1 MVFLQITTLLIQNQ
15 LKLNQ
20 NNNRMKR
27 FIIYLLLIFV
37 TNEMYGT
44 NPIVEAFTFE
54 TYLSYVKKHHPLVKQ
69 ANLTLNIGEANL
81 LKARGSFDPKVEVD
95 YNRKEFKN
103 TEYYNELNATFK
115 IPVWYGVEFKGNFEN
130 NTGAFLN
137 PDMTVPEEGLYSA
150 GVSLALAQG
159 LLMNE
164 RMATL
169 KKAKFFQDQTKA
181 DRDLLVNQLLYEAS
195 IAYFNWLQA
204 FNEEQI
210 YTDFLENAT
219 RRLNAVKQNYL
230 AGDKAAIDTLEA
242 KITAQ
247 NWSLGYEAAKLKR
260 QKAGLQASSYLWL
273 DDVPLEFEDSVFPEL
288 PTEAIL
294 NSSLLLQTMSADS
307 LILSDHPKLRSLDSK
322 MESLKV
328 DRRLKSNKLWPKLDV
343 QYNFLASDYEKQ
355 YLFNTSNYKAMVNF
369 SMPIF
374 LRKERGD
381 LKLAK
386 LKLQDINYEI
396 SASSL
401 ALKNKITA
409 VNTEIVS
416 LTNQQQIV
424 QNIVADYK
432 VLLKGEER
440 KFFLGESSLFLI
452 NSREQSLITSQ
463 LKENDITVKKLTAI
477 AKLFN
482 VMGLAPDSRMN

>member
-1 MVFLQITTLLIQNQ
+1 
-15 LKLNQ
+15 
-20 NNNRMKR
+20 MKR
-27 FIIYLLLIFV
+27 FISYLLFITIV
-37 TNEMYGT
+37 YSVQGKS
-44 NPIVEAFTFE
+44 PIKEAFTFE
-54 TYLSYVKKHHPLVKQ
+54 AYLSYVKMYHPLVKQ

-95 YNRKEFKN
+95 YNSKEFKN

-115 IPVWYGVEFKGNFEN
+115 IPVWYGVELKGNFEN
-130 NTGAFLN
+130 NTGVFLD
-137 PDMTVPEEGLYSA
+137 PSMTVPEEGLYSA
-150 GVSLALAQG
+150 GVSVSLGQG
-159 LLMNE
+159 LIMND

-169 KKAKFFQDQTKA
+169 KKAKFFREQTKA
-181 DRDLLVNQLLYEAS
+181 DRDLLVNEILYKAS

-204 FNEEQI
+204 YNEEQI

-247 NWSLGYEAAKLKR
+247 NWLLGYEAAKLKR
-260 QKAGLQASSYLWL
+260 QKAGLQASTYLWL
-273 DDVPLEFEDSVFPEL
+273 EDVPLEFEDSVVPEL
-288 PTEAIL
+288 PTESIL
-294 NSSLLLQTMSADS
+294 NSSLSLEIISSDS
-307 LILSDHPKLRSLDSK
+307 LALSDHPKLRSLDYK
-322 MESLKV
+322 MQSLNV
-328 DRRLKSNKLWPKLDV
+328 DRRLKSNKLLPKLDV
-343 QYNFLASDYEKQ
+343 QYNFLASDYEQQ

-381 LKLAK
+381 VKLAK

-396 SASSL
+396 TSSSL
-401 ALKNKITA
+401 AIRNKITA
-409 VNTEIVS
+409 VKTEILS
-416 LTNQQQIV
+416 LNDQQKIV
-424 QNIVADYK
+424 QKIVANYT
-432 VLLKGEER
+432 VLLNGEER

-452 NSREQSLITSQ
+452 NSREQSLIISQ
-463 LKENDITVKKLTAI
+463 LKENEITVKRLSAI

-482 VMGLAPDSRMN
+482 VWGLAPDSSTN

>member
-1 MVFLQITTLLIQNQ
+1 
-15 LKLNQ
+15 
-20 NNNRMKR
+20 MKR
-27 FIIYLLLIFV
+27 LISSILLLTV
-37 TNEMYGT
+37 MCNVQGQ
-44 NPIVEAFTFE
+44 NPISEAFSFE
-54 TYLSYVKKHHPLVKQ
+54 AYLGYVKKHHPLVKQ

-81 LKARGSFDPKVEVD
+81 LKARGSFDPKIEVD
-95 YNRKEFKN
+95 YNTKEFKN

-115 IPVWYGVEFKGNFEN
+115 VPVWYGIELKGNFEN
-130 NTGAFLN
+130 NTGDFLD
-137 PDMTVPEEGLYSA
+137 PSMTVPEEGLYSA
-150 GVSLALAQG
+150 GVSVSLAQG
-159 LLMNE
+159 LLMND

-169 KKAKFFQDQTKA
+169 KKAKFFKEQTKV
-181 DRDLLVNQLLYEAS
+181 DRDLLVNEILYEAS

-204 FNEEQI
+204 YNEEQI
-210 YTDFLENAT
+210 YTNFLDNAS
-219 RRLNAVKQNYL
+219 RRLKAVKQSYT

-247 NWSLGYEAAKLKR
+247 NWLLGYETAKLKR
-260 QKAGLQASSYLWL
+260 QKAGLQASTFLWL
-273 DDVPLEFEDSVFPEL
+273 EGVPLEFEVSVIPEL

-294 NSSLLLQTMSADS
+294 NSSLSLDIISADS
-307 LILSDHPKLRSLDSK
+307 LVLSDHPKLRSLDYK

-328 DRRLKSNKLWPKLDV
+328 DRRLKSNKLLPKIDV
-343 QYNFLASDYEKQ
+343 QYNFLASDYEQQ

-396 SASSL
+396 TSSSL
-401 ALKNKITA
+401 AIRNKITA
-409 VNTEIVS
+409 VKTEILS
-416 LTNQQQIV
+416 LNDQQKIV
-424 QNIVADYK
+424 QNIVQDYT
-432 VLLKGEER
+432 VLLNGEER

-463 LKENDITVKKLTAI
+463 LKENEITVKRLSAT

-482 VMGLAPDSRMN
+482 VMGMAPDISMN

>member
-1 MVFLQITTLLIQNQ
+1 MVFPQTTILRIQNL
-15 LKLNQ
+15 LKTNK
-20 NNNRMKR
+20 NNNPMKR
-27 FIIYLLLIFV
+27 FISYLLFITIV
-37 TNEMYGT
+37 YSVQGKS
-44 NPIVEAFTFE
+44 PIKEAFTFE
-54 TYLSYVKKHHPLVKQ
+54 AYLSYVKMYHPLVKQ

-95 YNRKEFKN
+95 YNSKEFKN

-115 IPVWYGVEFKGNFEN
+115 IPVWYGVELKGNFEN
-130 NTGAFLN
+130 NTGVFLD
-137 PDMTVPEEGLYSA
+137 PSMTVPEEGLYSA
-150 GVSLALAQG
+150 GVSVSLGQG
-159 LLMNE
+159 LIMND

-169 KKAKFFQDQTKA
+169 KKAKFFREQTKA
-181 DRDLLVNQLLYEAS
+181 DRDLLVNEILYKAS

-204 FNEEQI
+204 YNEEQI

-247 NWSLGYEAAKLKR
+247 NWLLGYEAAKLKR
-260 QKAGLQASSYLWL
+260 QKAGLQASTYLWL
-273 DDVPLEFEDSVFPEL
+273 EDVPLEFEDSVVPEL
-288 PTEAIL
+288 PTESIL
-294 NSSLLLQTMSADS
+294 NSSLSLEIISSDS
-307 LILSDHPKLRSLDSK
+307 LALSDHPKLRSLDYK
-322 MESLKV
+322 MQSLNV
-328 DRRLKSNKLWPKLDV
+328 DRRLKSNKLLPKLDV
-343 QYNFLASDYEKQ
+343 QYNFLASDYEQQ

-381 LKLAK
+381 VKLAK

-396 SASSL
+396 TSSSL
-401 ALKNKITA
+401 AIRNKITA
-409 VNTEIVS
+409 VKTEILS
-416 LTNQQQIV
+416 LNDQQKIV
-424 QNIVADYK
+424 QKIVANYT
-432 VLLKGEER
+432 VLLNGEER

-452 NSREQSLITSQ
+452 NSREQSLIISQ
-463 LKENDITVKKLTAI
+463 LKENEITVKRLSAI

-482 VMGLAPDSRMN
+482 VWGLAPDSGTN